1 MELKSIP
8 HQGIRSNSKVMQHVL
23 KLPRIPTLTNP
34 LYQHLFKDPR
44 HYQILFQTLF
54 LIYGITIL
62 EWDKDLL
69 KYACI
74 FLTCIAAQWL
84 LNKTESKTPSIK
96 SALISALS
104 LCLMLKTNTIT
115 AAIIAGVLSIGSKY
129 IFRIN
134 GKHVFN
140 PTNFGII
147 ATILLTG
154 EAWITPGQWGSNGML
169 LFIIGSL
176 GFSVLLTVKRLDI
189 ALTFLITF
197 CGLNYLRQ
205 VTYLG
210 WQEDFFLHTFTSGT
224 LLLFTFFMITDPV
237 STPSNKTARIL
248 WAFLTGV
255 LAYWLQTKLFI
266 TGSPVWALF
275 FLSPLT
281 PLLDYI
287 FKGEKFQWI
296 K

>member
-1 MELKSIP
+1 
-8 HQGIRSNSKVMQHVL
+8 MQL
-23 KLPRIPTLTNP
+23 TTTLTP
-34 LYQHLFKDPR
+34 PQLSTRLHQFLSSDPR
-44 HYQILFQTLF
+44 HYQILFQVLF
-54 LIYGITIL
+54 LFYGITIL
-62 EWDKDLL
+62 GWDKDLF
-69 KYACI
+69 KFSAI
-74 FLTCIAAQWL
+74 FISCSLLQWT
-84 LNKTESKTPSIK
+84 LNKITNNNSSSIK

-104 LCLMLKTNTIT
+104 LCLMLKTNTVST
-115 AAIIAGVLSIGSKY
+115 AILASLLSIGSKY

-147 ATILLTG
+147 TTILLTG
-154 EAWITPGQWGSNGML
+154 DAWITPGQWGSNGLL

-189 ALTFLITF
+189 ALTFLLTF
-197 CGLNYLRQ
+197 CGLNYVRQ
-205 VTYLG
+205 ILYLG
-210 WQEDFFLHTFTSGT
+210 WQSDFFLHTFSSGT

-237 STPSNKTARIL
+237 STPSHKKARIL
-248 WAFLTGV
+248 WAFLVGF

-266 TGSPVWALF
+266 TGSPIWALF

-281 PLLDYI
+281 PLLDKL
-287 FKGEKFQWI
+287 FKAEKFNWI